1 MRARGHLRTLVR
13 GGNTVRG
20 RRSLQERRARPSSD
34 GVTSLVRGDEPAV
47 RVPPVTGYRDRVD
60 PVARFADLVD
70 ASRPSVPLAEAALLI
85 AACAHEGLSVDHE
98 LARLDALAAGVSRGG
113 SVDAEA
119 VRRHLYVD
127 LGFAGNSVE
136 YYDPRNS
143 FLDDVLTRR
152 TGIPITLAVVLIDV
166 ARRCGV
172 ALAGVGMHAHF
183 LVRSVDDPSYFVDPF
198 DGVALDEDGCRR
210 LFARVAG
217 TSAAFERSFLDPV
230 PTRTILARMLA
241 NLRSIYASTRDVV
254 DLTWVLR
261 LRLALP
267 GTARDDERLELSR
280 VLAAAGRPGEAAD
293 ELLAVASS
301 VSSVDGARAEELER
315 EAVRLRSRL
324 N

>member
-1 MRARGHLRTLVR
+1 
-13 GGNTVRG
+13 
-20 RRSLQERRARPSSD
+20 
-34 GVTSLVRGDEPAV
+34 
-47 RVPPVTGYRDRVD
+47 VD
-60 PVARFADLVD
+60 PAARFADLVD
-70 ASRPSVPLAEAALLI
+70 ASRASVPLDEAALLI
-85 AACAHEGLSVDHE
+85 AACAHEGLSVDDE
-98 LARLDALAAGVSRGG
+98 LARLDALAAAVPTPAAA
-113 SVDAEA
+113 VDVEA
-119 VRRHLYVD
+119 VRRHLYVEH
-127 LGFAGNSVE
+127 GFAGNAVD

-143 FLDDVLTRR
+143 FLNDVLTRR
-152 TGIPITLAVVLIDV
+152 TGIPITLAVVLIEV

-172 ALAGVGMHAHF
+172 ALAGVGMPAHF
-183 LVRSVDDPSYFVDPF
+183 LVRAVDDPAYFVDPF

-210 LFARVAG
+210 LFVRVAG
-217 TSAAFERSFLDPV
+217 TSAAFDPSFLDPV

-254 DLTWVLR
+254 NLAWVLR

-267 GTARDDERLELSR
+267 DTAHDDERLELSR

-293 ELLAVASS
+293 ELLVVASS